1 MRAAER
7 NFSRKERPGIRTAY
21 YRAQGKSAMGMDMLM
36 FFEKPSDLRM
46 RSTNP
51 TVVQLHDRAQEKG
64 AVGMGMLIFLEESR
78 DLRMR

>member
-1 MRAAER
+1 
-7 NFSRKERPGIRTAY
+7 
-21 YRAQGKSAMGMDMLM
+21 MLM
-36 FFEKPSDLRM
+36 ILENPVICACG
-46 RSTNP
+46 STNP